1 MVKAGILCISL
12 LAAIAWPSTGIA
24 QGPATRVTV
33 RLDGVTLR
41 VSLDSLMQ
49 WFGVSV
55 VYLDADIEGKQVT
68 VDCDEC
74 DLGMALDRILSGTSL
89 TWVQT
94 GTQVILR
101 KQAAARAPLLAT
113 VSGSVT
119 DSITGQSV
127 GGAYVLLHEGTG
139 TGGVLRWCPANEFG
153 FYSLR
158 RLAPGTYTLVVRT
171 LGYHPARRTFTLADS
186 APLRIDVALHPEE
199 IRMQEVT
206 IEGHRSALS
215 STEGYAR
222 GLYIPAAPTDQT
234 QYLLEGARIYNPSH
248 FGSVLSTFNAEVMAE
263 VDVRAGGLPP
273 QYGGRIGG
281 MLDLSM
287 RNGSRHRLSG
297 SAGTGSLGSQLALEG
312 PLGSS
317 TTFLLSW
324 RRGYPDPLVPFLSE
338 YGTPSPLA
346 TTEFIGRLSH
356 RLSGS
361 QQLALSGYAS
371 RDAYTARVEDA
382 GLELNNNFG
391 WENRAV
397 SLRWNGIASPSLFF
411 SASAFYSGYD
421 FSLEH
426 IVGAET
432 AERFLSEFSVQDF
445 SLRAHAEHYYDEHH
459 MLRGGVELVQR
470 RIGGDIQKFS
480 TQIAPLML
488 RNTTTWE
495 LSVYLQDQWVLM
507 PRVSAGL
514 GARATTYTGAQG
526 SYSAVDPRFSLLVA
540 LDDDTRLYGALTSI
554 HQFVHGYRNSGVFLL
569 YPPNFFYPSS
579 EEVKPTSAVHAAL
592 GFQTVAGDQ
601 EYILSAESF
610 YRVTY
615 NVHGF
620 FAPPPADPPASLTD
634 ATRYGSGVG
643 YGVELSARKRL
654 GDLRGALSYTLAWA
668 KETYAEVNGGNPI
681 PSPFDRRHE
690 VQGTL
695 LWVPAEQWTIG
706 LFWVLTANEPRTFE
720 LLAPSDGISLGGVG
734 TPALH
739 GFVDVNGGR
748 LPGFQRLEVDV
759 TRTFRINS
767 MLCSISL
774 RFLNAYGLTD
784 PFLVDLI
791 TAPDGSVTWRARL
804 RDLTLFPLFPT
815 LAVNVR
821 F

>member
-1 MVKAGILCISL
+1 MIRAGILCISL
-12 LAAIAWPSTGIA
+12 LAAIAWTSTGIA

-33 RLDGVTLR
+33 RLDGVSLR
-41 VSLDSLMQ
+41 ASLDSLMQ

-74 DLGMALDRILSGTSL
+74 DLGTALDRILSGTSL
-89 TWVQT
+89 TWART

-101 KQAAARAPLLAT
+101 KRAAPRSKLVAT

-119 DSITGQSV
+119 DSITGQSIA
-127 GGAYVLLHEGTG
+127 GANVLLHEGAETG
-139 TGGVLRWCPANEFG
+139 DVLRWCPANEFG

-158 RLAPGTYTLVVRT
+158 RIPPGTYTLVVRT
-171 LGYHPARRTFTLADS
+171 LGYHPARTTVTLTDS
-186 APLRIDVALHPEE
+186 APLRVDIALHLEE

-215 STEGYAR
+215 STEGYTR
-222 GLYIPAAPTDQT
+222 GLYIPGPPSDQT

-248 FGSVLSTFNAEVMAE
+248 FGSVLSTFNAEVIAD
-263 VDVRAGGLPP
+263 VDVTMGGLPP
-273 QYGGRIGG
+273 RYGGRIGG

-287 RNGSRHRLSG
+287 RNGTRHRLSG

-312 PLGSS
+312 PLGPG
-317 TTFLLSW
+317 TAFLLSW
-324 RRGYPDPLVPFLSE
+324 RRGYPDPIVPFLNR
-338 YGTPSPLA
+338 YGSPSPLG
-346 TTEFIGRLSH
+346 TTEIIGRLSH
-356 RLSGS
+356 RFSGS
-361 QQLALSGYAS
+361 QQLALSGYIS
-371 RDAYTARVEDA
+371 RDTYTARVEDA

-397 SLRWNGIASPSLFF
+397 SVRWNGIASPSLFL
-411 SASAFYSGYD
+411 SASAVYTGYD

-426 IVGAET
+426 IVSGGTT
-432 AERFLSEFSVQDF
+432 AERYPSEFSVQDL
-445 SLRAHAEHYYDEHH
+445 SVRARAEHYYDDHH
-459 MLRGGVELVQR
+459 MLRGGVELVHR

-480 TQIAPLML
+480 TQIAPLTL
-488 RNTTTWE
+488 RNTNTWE
-495 LSVYLQDQWVLM
+495 LSVYVQDQWLLM

-526 SYSAVDPRFSLLVA
+526 SYSAFDPRFSLLVA

-554 HQFVHGYRNSGVFLL
+554 HQFVHGYRNSGIFFM

-592 GFQTVAGDQ
+592 GIQTASGNQ
-601 EYILSAESF
+601 EYVLSAESF

-620 FAPPPADPPASLTD
+620 FAPSPTDAPASLTD
-634 ATRYGSGVG
+634 ATRYGSGLG
-643 YGVELSARKRL
+643 YGVHLSARKRL
-654 GDLRGALSYTLAWA
+654 GDLRGAVRYTLAWA
-668 KETYAEVNGGNPI
+668 KETYAGVNGGKPI

-690 VQGTL
+690 VQGSL
-695 LWVPAEQWTIG
+695 LWVPAEGWTIG
-706 LFWVLTANEPRTFE
+706 LLCVLTANEARTFDP
-720 LLAPSDGISLGGVG
+720 LAPSEDVTLGGVG
-734 TPALH
+734 SGLS
-739 GFVDVNGGR
+739 GLVDVNGGR
-748 LPGFQRLEVDV
+748 LPGFQRLEVEV
-759 TRTFRINS
+759 ARTFSINS

-784 PFLVDLI
+784 PFVINLNSE
-791 TAPDGSVTWRARL
+791 PDGSFTWRARL
-804 RDLTLFPLFPT
+804 RDLKLFPLFPA